1 MDVNFHKVPGSSSSG
16 LEEHKCCEYTGRGW
30 IYAPC
35 FLALGVSG
43 LLFVEN
49 LLRSLMAN
57 QSWVTE
63 YYLQGFSGLPGQYN
77 AITAFIF
84 FLVYMM
90 SLCVNSTVI
99 YLIAMKENLHQPM
112 YILMGFLS
120 LSDLTSDTA
129 TLPKVI
135 ARYWFDSGSIA
146 FSACFLQMFVFHFL
160 NILDSMIILLM
171 SFDRYIA
178 ICKPLQYRAI
188 ITPKVLFILCFIAIL
203 FAASIGLYCIIHGLL
218 LSYCGPNRI
227 KNLFC
232 AVVYVAVLSCKD
244 TYATRQNLFYVT
256 FNIHL
261 IALVLIVLSYVII
274 ISKLSK
280 TGQSVTWKKAVY
292 TCSSHWFV
300 IALYFIPRLVVYGYN
315 QNQLIPNVDLNI
327 LLVCLYTY
335 VPHFSSPVIFCFTT
349 KEVKRVMKK
358 VFKNYICVNKRKS

>member
-1 MDVNFHKVPGSSSSG
+1 
-16 LEEHKCCEYTGRGW
+16 
-30 IYAPC
+30 
-35 FLALGVSG
+35 
-43 LLFVEN
+43 
-49 LLRSLMAN
+49 
-57 QSWVTE
+57 
-63 YYLQGFSGLPGQYN
+63 
-77 AITAFIF
+77 
-84 FLVYMM
+84 
-90 SLCVNSTVI
+90 
-99 YLIAMKENLHQPM
+99 MKENLHQPM
-112 YILMGFLS
+112 YLLMGFLS

-188 ITPKVLFILCFIAIL
+188 ITLKVLFMLCFIAIL
-203 FAASIGLYCIIHGLL
+203 FAASIGLYCIIRGLL

-232 AVVYVAVLSCKD
+232 AVVYVAVLSCID
-244 TYATRQNLFYVT
+244 NYATRQNLFYVT

-292 TCSSHWFV
+292 TCSSHWLV
-300 IALYFIPRLVVYGYN
+300 IALYFIPRLAVNGYYN
-315 QNQLIPNVDLNI
+315 QNKLIPNVDLNI

-335 VPHFSSPVIFCFTT
+335 VPHFSSPVIYCLAT